1 MGREQKAL
9 GMSHMRGQAVC
20 VCGGGGKVES
30 LGLRWGRVSDRQF
43 PSRVRRTLPAPLLAW
58 SREVETAK

>member
-1 MGREQKAL
+1 MCG
-9 GMSHMRGQAVC
+9 
-20 VCGGGGKVES
+20 GGGGKVES